1 MTLGNM
7 HEQGVRH
14 LIGFCL
20 NEHVPASGKLA
31 SGFQRCVDL
40 AGQRLDR
47 QRPGPAIQQTTIE
60 PVKTQQLMTC
70 RWQRSDP
77 SLVAIRL

>member
-20 NEHVPASGKLA
+20 NDTCRHQATSPPASSVALILPGSALIANGLA
-31 SGFQRCVDL
+31 PPFN
-40 AGQRLDR
+40 
-47 QRPGPAIQQTTIE
+47 
-60 PVKTQQLMTC
+60 KQLL
-70 RWQRSDP
+70 SP
-77 SLVAIRL
+77 